1 VEMRKAVKNPEF
13 IKHLETIGL
22 EPASSSPAEFH
33 DMIRTELKRWT
44 KVIREAGITAESA
57 Q

>member
-1 VEMRKAVKNPEF
+1 MAM
-13 IKHLETIGL
+13 GL
-22 EPASSSPAEFH
+22 EPASSTPAEFH

-44 KVIREAGITAESA
+44 RVIKEAGITAESA

>member
-1 VEMRKAVKNPEF
+1 MKRAVANPEF
-13 IKHLETIGL
+13 IKQLEAIGL

-44 KVIREAGITAESA
+44 RVIREAGISAESA

>member
-1 VEMRKAVKNPEF
+1 M
-13 IKHLETIGL
+13 GL

-33 DMIRTELKRWT
+33 AMIKSELERWT
-44 KVIREAGITAESA
+44 KVIKEAGITAESA